1 MKQDI
6 GKRLLYKFLF
16 KLGSH
21 NNINCVTDFLG
32 RRDTKKM
39 PHITVMR
46 GLIII
51 LAGLATSCSARKQI
65 ELELQ

>member
-21 NNINCVTDFLG
+21 NNQN
-32 RRDTKKM
+32 KKV
-39 PHITVMR
+39 PIY
-46 GLIII
+46 II
-51 LAGLATSCSARKQI
+51 LTFTNISFFKLYQI
-65 ELELQ
+65 VPNWYNFKIS